1 MSRKTFYTTERLG
14 PKQSLTPE
22 GFLLCEEVAIARTGM
37 MVYGPDETPIKE
49 GPDGYV
55 KIFRNEEDVF
65 SPVTI
70 ASAQGKP
77 VTNEHPDDDVDP
89 SNWKELT
96 HGIAMNVRRGIGA
109 QDDLLLAD
117 FLITTEEG
125 IKVVQSG
132 KTEVS
137 CGYEADYEETAPG
150 VGKQTDIVINH
161 IALVDQG
168 RCGPRCAISDHKPE
182 IGVEPMAAKKS
193 KMLDALMRAFK
204 AKDAEE
210 VEKLAEEVHDEDGDG
225 EEAHIH
231 IHNEGGES
239 AGESA
244 GEARFTDDDEFQAH
258 VTRNDAEHAEMF
270 ARIEELEKLVA
281 AMGGGSETAE
291 DAEIEGQFKEEAP
304 EGTNDDEVMKAKD
317 SAYLGDSFRDTVA
330 LAEILV
336 PGIKIPTYDRAADPK
351 KTFRQICNLRRQAL
365 DLAYVHPATRAIVSE
380 LVSGK
385 TLDTGNMT
393 CDAVRTMFRSA
404 AALRRSQ
411 NNSATHDSRDRFT
424 SVAKPE
430 IKSLADIN
438 KMNAAIWHKQ

>member
-1 MSRKTFYTTERLG
+1 
-14 PKQSLTPE
+14 
-22 GFLLCEEVAIARTGM
+22 
-37 MVYGPDETPIKE
+37 
-49 GPDGYV
+49 
-55 KIFRNEEDVF
+55 
-65 SPVTI
+65 
-70 ASAQGKP
+70 
-77 VTNEHPDDDVDP
+77 
-89 SNWKELT
+89 
-96 HGIAMNVRRGIGA
+96 
-109 QDDLLLAD
+109 
-117 FLITTEEG
+117 
-125 IKVVQSG
+125 
-132 KTEVS
+132 
-137 CGYEADYEETAPG
+137 
-150 VGKQTDIVINH
+150 
-161 IALVDQG
+161 
-168 RCGPRCAISDHKPE
+168 
-182 IGVEPMAAKKS
+182 
-193 KMLDALMRAFK
+193 
-204 AKDAEE
+204 
-210 VEKLAEEVHDEDGDG
+210 
-225 EEAHIH
+225 
-231 IHNEGGES
+231 
-239 AGESA
+239 
-244 GEARFTDDDEFQAH
+244 
-258 VTRNDAEHAEMF
+258 MF

-291 DAEIEGQFKEEAP
+291 DAEIEGQLKEEAP